1 MQFSQFTELFVR
13 QRRELAEFFGFETR
27 NKYEIF
33 DANQRVMAFAA
44 EKRLGILDFLV
55 RQFLGHWRSFE
66 LQFFSPQR
74 ELLFKARHP
83 FRFFFARLEVTGA
96 DGNALGLLQQRFSI
110 LHKSFDVQDSFGRV
124 VMEVRS
130 PLWRPWTFVFSHG
143 GRERALVAK
152 KWSGLLS
159 EIFTDR
165 DNFAVRFSDP
175 ALSEPERRL
184 VLAAALF
191 IDLQYFEKK
200 ASD

>member
-1 MQFSQFTELFVR
+1 MQLTNFSELFVR

-33 DANQRVMAFAA
+33 DANQTVVAFAA
-44 EKRLGILDFLV
+44 EKRLGILDLLL

-83 FRFFFARLEVTGA
+83 FRFFFARLEISA
-96 DGNALGLLQQRFSI
+96 PDGSALGFLQQRFSI
-110 LHKSFDVQDSFGRV
+110 LRKSFDVHDSFGRV
-124 VMEVRS
+124 MMEVRS
-130 PLWRPWTFVFSHG
+130 PLWRPWTFSFSG
-143 GRERALVAK
+143 NGRERALVAK
-152 KWSGLLS
+152 KWSGFLS
-159 EIFTDR
+159 EVFTDR
-165 DNFAVRFSDP
+165 DNFVVRFPDP
-175 ALSEPERRL
+175 ALNETERRL